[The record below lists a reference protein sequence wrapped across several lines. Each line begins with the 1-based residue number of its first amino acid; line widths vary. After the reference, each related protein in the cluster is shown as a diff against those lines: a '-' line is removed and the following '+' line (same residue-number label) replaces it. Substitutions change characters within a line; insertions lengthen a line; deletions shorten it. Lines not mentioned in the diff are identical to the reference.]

1 MADLTRRA
9 IRASFLKLLE
19 ESPISKITV
28 KDIAAECG
36 INRNTFYYHYQDIPA
51 LLLEIVK
58 EDSDRLIRDYPTID
72 SLEEAIRVACRLVMD
87 NRKVMQHIYH
97 SVNRDIF
104 ENYLWEICAHV
115 VEKYFDTIYGGRKI
129 SAFDRETLINYYK
142 CECFGQV
149 IYWLENGLSDT
160 AMQQFQRICELKKDQ
175 IEELIRKCEESE
187 ANAVK

>member
-19 ESPISKITV
+19 KEPISKITV
-28 KDIAAECG
+28 KDIASECG

-58 EDSDRLIRDYPTID
+58 EDTDRLIRDYPSID
-72 SLEEAIRVACRLVMD
+72 SLEEAVQVAGRLVLD

-104 ENYLWEICAHV
+104 ESYLWEICTHV

-129 SAFDRETLINYYK
+129 SAFDRDTLINYCK

-160 AMQQFQRICELKKDQ
+160 AMKQFRRICVLKKDQ
-175 IEELIRKCEESE
+175 IEELIRKCEESQAE
-187 ANAVK
+187 